1 MVLEVACLAESRFK
15 VFAKV
20 QFQANFEIADY
31 LPDQVNRNNY
41 GDQAVERVMRQL
53 VSRPVFLSNDGRK
66 VDLNVFAAM
75 FLGVRCALNSSSD
88 KYVKIIADLKKR
100 GLDIETYYTHTI
112 GFLIVQM
119 IEPPQRYAGIRDLE
133 PLPRFGAFNTP
144 AFSLVE
150 SLIETAKRSYLEYL
164 ENILK

>member
-1 MVLEVACLAESRFK
+1 MFGSAETIRMARANAQSWCPGASKGFLLFVDRVQKNIDAINGAILPGLVVLEVAYLAESRFK

-53 VSRPVFLSNDGRK
+53 VSRPVFLSIDGRK

-100 GLDIETYYTHTI
+100 GLDIQTYYTHI
-112 GFLIVQM
+112 IEFLI
-119 IEPPQRYAGIRDLE
+119 G
-133 PLPRFGAFNTP
+133 
-144 AFSLVE
+144 
-150 SLIETAKRSYLEYL
+150 
-164 ENILK
+164 